1 MTFVTALTLVLVGS
15 NVFAAETETNAEAV
29 ADATGKFI
37 DWLKCLDMDAIKGLG
52 AGIIAYLSANFLVI
66 VGLVIK
72 IVLDGSKKAKES
84 KFYQELTAKMDETHK
99 KQLQDLTDK
108 FTKQV
113 ESINTAVVEEI
124 KRQNNEERVA
134 TKESI
139 AKMKGALDS
148 INIELD
154 K

>member
-1 MTFVTALTLVLVGS
+1 
-15 NVFAAETETNAEAV
+15 
-29 ADATGKFI
+29 
-37 DWLKCLDMDAIKGLG
+37 MDAIKGLG
-52 AGIIAYLSANFLVI
+52 AGIIAYLSTNLLVI

-72 IVLDGSKKAKES
+72 LVLDRSKQVKDS
-84 KFYQELTAKMDETHK
+84 KYYQELYAKLDEEHK